1 MVSFVTTVKMSP
13 NELWIYGDEM
23 VINYVFT
30 SILQANAD
38 NLFLPSVGTEKN
50 IVLKG

>member
-13 NELWIYGDEM
+13 NELWINGDEM
-23 VINYVFT
+23 VINHVFT

-38 NLFLPSVGTEKN
+38 NLFLPSVETEKN